1 MELMSEI
8 EAGAG
13 RLGVALAGSV
23 KRNPS
28 HVERQPLFPFYRT
41 FDYLE
46 GITLVNLND
55 RGAELQHHRLLSA
68 LGLQRR
74 RHEGALPYLLC
85 RVLKSS
91 QDLHFARNRSPVQY
105 LLDRQADRGQSG
117 RQI

>member
-28 HVERQPLFPFYRT
+28 HVERQPLFPFCQT

-85 RVLKSS
+85 RVLKS
-91 QDLHFARNRSPVQY
+91 
-105 LLDRQADRGQSG
+105 
-117 RQI
+117 